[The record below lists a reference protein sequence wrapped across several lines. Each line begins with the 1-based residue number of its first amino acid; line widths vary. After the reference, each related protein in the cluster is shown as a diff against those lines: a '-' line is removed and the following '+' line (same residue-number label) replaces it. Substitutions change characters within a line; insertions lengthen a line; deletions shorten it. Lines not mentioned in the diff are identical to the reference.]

1 MLQRTFLIIPSPY
14 HIEHSHCMGPCLF
27 LLHRGHSGSP
37 SCNPAAVHQGKSHKG
52 FPEGP
57 PDIGRG
63 VLWGLGRA
71 NKCNQANWG
80 FVQLRGLGRANKC
93 NQANWGFV
101 QLSSYIHTCMHACIH
116 IYIQTD
122 RQTLHTY
129 IHKFIHTDI
138 HTYIQ
143 TYMHTYIHTH
153 IHTYIPTYLHTYT
166 HSNIHTYI
174 T

>member
-14 HIEHSHCMGPCLF
+14 HVEHSHCMGPCLF

-80 FVQLRGLGRANKC
+80 FVQLN
-93 NQANWGFV
+93 
-101 QLSSYIHTCMHACIH
+101 SYIHTYIHAYMHACMHACIH

-122 RQTLHTY
+122 RQTD
-129 IHKFIHTDI
+129 IHYI
-138 HTYIQ
+138 HTYISSYIQ
-143 TYMHTYIHTH
+143 TYIKTYIHT
-153 IHTYIPTYLHTYT
+153 
-166 HSNIHTYI
+166 
-174 T
+174 